1 VTEPIEADDLPG
13 GAIAMAL
20 TIVETQLGRGVGG
33 GKTNLERLGEAIRLG
48 VEVWGENSL
57 VNAFGILIYIG
68 VSLAKDKI
76 ELGDLLQTM
85 VPAIV
90 GGLHEEA
97 EQLDVPVEMVPTA
110 AGLLT
115 AAYLGRMPY
124 EWRTGLGP
132 IGPGEPMMFC
142 YTACGVAQ
150 YMDDNVYGRPGR
162 FAEVLTMGL
171 ATDRP

>member
-1 VTEPIEADDLPG
+1 MTEPGEADDLPD

-33 GKTNLERLGEAIRLG
+33 GKKNLERLGESIRLG
-48 VEVWGENSL
+48 MEVWGENSF
-57 VNAFGILIYIG
+57 VNAFGALIYVG

-76 ELGDLLQTM
+76 EYDLLQTM
-85 VPAIV
+85 IPAIV
-90 GGLHEEA
+90 GGLYEEV
-97 EQLDVPVEMVPTA
+97 EELDVPVEMLPTA

-115 AAYLGRMPY
+115 AAYMRRLPH

-132 IGPGEPMMFC
+132 IVPGEPMMFC

-150 YMDDNVYGRPGR
+150 YMDDNVFGRPGR
-162 FAEVLTMGL
+162 FAEVLTIGL